1 MQSRIGESEKN
12 GRDSKTWI
20 NGSSLDIHNELHP
33 DDTVTIYVTGLA
45 VCCGYGGC
53 GRIAHSDMICQY
65 MMD

>member
-1 MQSRIGESEKN
+1 MEGIAKHGLMEVPLTFIMN
-12 GRDSKTWI
+12 YI
-20 NGSSLDIHNELHP
+20 P

>member
-1 MQSRIGESEKN
+1 MEGIAKHGLMEVPLTFKMN
-12 GRDSKTWI
+12 YI
-20 NGSSLDIHNELHP
+20 P